1 MKQLK
6 TWKDVLII
14 FWTSSALPEH
24 LGVMEEHMTG
34 GDVDYD
40 LRLGVVLL
48 LVHQQQ
54 NLGYCTVLVFS
65 DLVLTHLMVGFLLVQ
80 HTGYRRH

>member
-6 TWKDVLII
+6 TCKDVLII
-14 FWTSSALPEH
+14 FLISSAVPEH
-24 LGVMEEHMTG
+24 LRVVEEHVAG

-54 NLGYCTVLVFS
+54 
-65 DLVLTHLMVGFLLVQ
+65 HLISVVTNSQ
-80 HTGYRRH
+80 I

>member
-1 MKQLK
+1 
-6 TWKDVLII
+6 
-14 FWTSSALPEH
+14 
-24 LGVMEEHMTG
+24 MEEHVTG

-54 NLGYCTVLVFS
+54 HLVYCTVLVFS
-65 DLVLTHLMVGFLLVQ
+65 DRILT
-80 HTGYRRH
+80 

>member
-1 MKQLK
+1 
-6 TWKDVLII
+6 
-14 FWTSSALPEH
+14 
-24 LGVMEEHMTG
+24 MEEHVTG

-54 NLGYCTVLVFS
+54 HLVYCTVLVVFS
-65 DLVLTHLMVGFLLVQ
+65 DRILT
-80 HTGYRRH
+80 